1 MGRWT
6 RKMARWI
13 RKTGRWTRE
22 TGQRTRETGRWTREM
37 GRRVDPPGRT
47 TRLATAL
54 GGFLACLACLG
65 GCRDEPEPAVAKL
78 RAEPPEVAATPGLD
92 TLDPP
97 QEAPTTLASDTADS
111 PSEAPVTPAPATLEL
126 PQEARTFLAADTVH
140 AERLGEGVHYHYRW
154 AHHGDRGPWA
164 VHLVSADL
172 TRCDLQLR
180 VVPAEEE
187 NGPDRRSR
195 KTVAEMRP
203 TGSVAGV
210 NGDFFMEGGMP
221 LGPEVTPAGTWRA
234 SSRPAFVWTSRRTPW
249 IGSAERTGR
258 VMVFGADTVGG
269 PGDAAGGVQVVGGYP
284 ELLDGGDR
292 VGDLAVGARPGFADA
307 RHPRTAVG
315 YDNETK
321 RLWLLVVD
329 GRTSHSD
336 GMTLPELTELLEKL
350 GVDEALNLDGG
361 GSSTMALGDRM
372 ANHPSDTG
380 GQRQVANSL
389 WLVEDAS
396 GCPGA

>member
-1 MGRWT
+1 M
-6 RKMARWI
+6 
-13 RKTGRWTRE
+13 GRWTRE
-22 TGQRTRETGRWTREM
+22 TGWRTREICRWARGTGRWTHEM

-47 TRLATAL
+47 TRLAAAVGTSITCI
-54 GGFLACLACLG
+54 ACLVCLG
-65 GCRDEPEPAVAKL
+65 GCRDEPEPAVATL
-78 RAEPPEVAATPGLD
+78 RAELPEVAATPAPD
-92 TLDPP
+92 TLDPSH
-97 QEAPTTLASDTADS
+97 EVPTTPASDTADL
-111 PSEAPVTPAPATLEL
+111 PSEAPATPVPDTLEL
-126 PQEARTFLAADTVH
+126 PQEARTFLAADTVR

-154 AHHGDRGPWA
+154 AHHGERGPWA

-269 PGDAAGGVQVVGGYP
+269 PGDADGGVQVVGGYP
-284 ELLDGGDR
+284 ELLDGGAR
-292 VGDLAVGARPGFADA
+292 VGDLAVGARPAFADA

-315 YDNETK
+315 WDHETQ

-361 GSSTMALGDRM
+361 GSSTMALGDRT